1 MNGRGRLFIEVLRI
15 LRLLFQNND
24 GDDASSP
31 AFHVVG
37 PLAAKLRLQSG
48 CPNEVLGWLSMQ
60 KPATSRCTNW
70 GTLSMSRRLVTG
82 GIGLLELL
90 GSSILKAVGR
100 AIIIWPTRAHRLS
113 KLILYLHYRMHYY
126 HTARMY
132 RRALKRNELFGRE
145 GKGYNYIES
154 TKPQN
159 TRLRSPRLPIAL
171 LAWIYEKLHDWS
183 DAYPWTDDEILTWIC
198 IYAFSRAGPGAAHR
212 IYFEVAHADAAI
224 KNQYGKLVTLN
235 YGGMLEYTEEVKI
248 GLTYNPKELEALPT
262 RWGGTFGNVVL
273 SGGG

>member
-15 LRLLFQNND
+15 LPLLSQNND
-24 GDDASSP
+24 DDDASSP

-37 PLAAKLRLQSG
+37 PSL
-48 CPNEVLGWLSMQ
+48 PNFGFSQGVQTRFWAQYAETCNKPMHQLGY
-60 KPATSRCTNW
+60 P
-70 GTLSMSRRLVTG
+70 
-82 GIGLLELL
+82 E
-90 GSSILKAVGR
+90 
-100 AIIIWPTRAHRLS
+100 
-113 KLILYLHYRMHYY
+113 MHCY

-132 RRALKRNELFGRE
+132 KRALKRNELFGRE
-145 GKGYNYIES
+145 GKGELDGFMRILRALSNANQKCDKYAHGRVGQAMRIQYNADPSKKATTILS
-154 TKPQN
+154 LQN
-159 TRLRSPRLPIAL
+159 LKTLVYALHDSPIV
-171 LAWIYEKLHDWS
+171 AWINEKLHDWS

-248 GLTYNPKELEALPT
+248 GLTYNPKELETLPT

-273 SGGG
+273 SGGE

>member
-1 MNGRGRLFIEVLRI
+1 
-15 LRLLFQNND
+15 
-24 GDDASSP
+24 
-31 AFHVVG
+31 
-37 PLAAKLRLQSG
+37 
-48 CPNEVLGWLSMQ
+48 MQ

-113 KLILYLHYRMHYY
+113 KLILYLHCRMHCY

-132 RRALKRNELFGRE
+132 KRALKRNELFGRE
-145 GKGYNYIES
+145 GKGELDGFMRILRALSNANQKCDKYAHGRVGQAMRIQYNADPSKKATTILS
-154 TKPQN
+154 LQN
-159 TRLRSPRLPIAL
+159 LKTLVYALHDSPIV
-171 LAWIYEKLHDWS
+171 AWINEKLHDWS

-248 GLTYNPKELEALPT
+248 GLTYNPKELETLPT

-273 SGGG
+273 SGGE